1 MAFADDNPDLLS
13 LPSREYIKPTEESKK
28 EEAVAK
34 ASAEAKKTAGRE
46 SKRMGVYSNRIED
59 ISVTKKLEDI
69 SVTKKMEDI
78 PKPPIAQPKLKETA
92 EISAEVPFK
101 PPEPGSEA
109 DNYFKGVIQKAV
121 EDTAIELAKTF
132 PTSAQAED
140 IARSTLP
147 RAFDGLGNLPGF
159 GTYMQI
165 GPSGAAMWGG
175 APDSGTSDM
184 DYSDFAFGFSIS
196 GAVVT
201 VNAGKVRYGTRTAVS
216 VATDDIN
223 IEADQT
229 WVFVSYIYGGAG
241 TLTSSTSEP
250 VDTETVHNHALY
262 LVTLAEG
269 VASVAAGNIKHLGDI
284 FIPGAFA

>member
-59 ISVTKKLEDI
+59 ISVTKKLEDV

-165 GPSGAAMWGG
+165 GPSGAAMWGE
-175 APDSGTSDM
+175 APESGTSGM
-184 DYSDFAFGFSIS
+184 DTDKIYIGGIEYTPGANANDYDFIKIGADGSSSWIAAMIS
-196 GAVVT
+196 PMPTGYEIYNIRKNHIHITGAT
-201 VNAGKVRYGTRTAVS
+201 
-216 VATDDIN
+216 
-223 IEADQT
+223 
-229 WVFVSYIYGGAG
+229 
-241 TLTSSTSEP
+241 
-250 VDTETVHNHALY
+250 
-262 LVTLAEG
+262 
-269 VASVAAGNIKHLGDI
+269 AGNI
-284 FIPGAFA
+284 

>member
-46 SKRMGVYSNRIED
+46 SKRMGVYSNRI
-59 ISVTKKLEDI
+59 EDI

-175 APDSGTSDM
+175 APEM
-184 DYSDFAFGFSIS
+184 
-196 GAVVT
+196 
-201 VNAGKVRYGTRTAVS
+201 AGKWIQIELCI
-216 VATDDIN
+216 DDVISYL
-223 IEADQT
+223 
-229 WVFVSYIYGGAG
+229 WVWAKKD
-241 TLTSSTSEP
+241 P
-250 VDTETVHNHALY
+250 TETPD
-262 LVTLAEG
+262 E
-269 VASVAAGNIKHLGDI
+269 
-284 FIPGAFA
+284 

>member
-165 GPSGAAMWGG
+165 GPSGAAMWGE
-175 APDSGTSDM
+175 APESGTSGM
-184 DYSDFAFGFSIS
+184 DTDKIYIGGIEYTPGANTNDYDFIQIGADGSSSWIAAMISPMPTGYEIYNIRKNHIHIS
-196 GAVVT
+196 GAT
-201 VNAGKVRYGTRTAVS
+201 
-216 VATDDIN
+216 
-223 IEADQT
+223 
-229 WVFVSYIYGGAG
+229 
-241 TLTSSTSEP
+241 
-250 VDTETVHNHALY
+250 
-262 LVTLAEG
+262 
-269 VASVAAGNIKHLGDI
+269 AGNI
-284 FIPGAFA
+284 